1 MFISIIFI
9 GGLIYRLS
17 LKNLEL
23 NNECKNKLIALGVI
37 ILLLIN
43 PSVTIYDFYLFIP
56 SFFYLVNVIKFDH
69 LPIDQNVFKYLLMI
83 TCIIVQDIN
92 LPFLLSAISFF
103 YIIFY
108 SFKNV
113 DVLGISYDK
122 R

>member
-1 MFISIIFI
+1 
-9 GGLIYRLS
+9 
-17 LKNLEL
+17 
-23 NNECKNKLIALGVI
+23 
-37 ILLLIN
+37 
-43 PSVTIYDFYLFIP
+43 
-56 SFFYLVNVIKFDH
+56 
-69 LPIDQNVFKYLLMI
+69 MI

-113 DVLGISYDK
+113 DVLGISYGK